1 MPTAGDQHVNG
12 LLTNVAVSWYQKA
25 KNFVAAECFPVVP
38 VKKQSDRYVVYDK
51 GDLLRDEAAE
61 RAPATESAGMDYDI
75 DTSPTYF
82 APKYALHK
90 DVDDDSRE
98 NADKP
103 MNPDRDAVKILM
115 QKMLIKRE
123 RIWANSYI
131 KSGVW
136 TNDYTGV
143 ASGPTTNQFVKWS
156 VSGSKPVKN
165 VETWKNVIEEITGL
179 TPNVLVLTPDVVVEL
194 KDNADILGRI
204 QYTQR
209 GIITPD
215 ILASLFDVE
224 KVLVPRGIYETA
236 AKGATSAPARIA
248 GSGKALLCY
257 ATNAPSIDEPSA
269 GYFFAWEGLFGASAF
284 GGRIKKFRMEERSA
298 DRVEAEMAF
307 DAKQVAPDL
316 GLFASSVI

>member
-51 GDLLRDEAAE
+51 GDLLRDEAEE

-75 DTSPTYF
+75 DTSPNYF

-115 QKMLIKRE
+115 QKMMIKRE
-123 RIWANSYI
+123 RIWANNFI
-131 KSGVW
+131 KAGVW
-136 TNDYTGV
+136 TNNYTGV
-143 ASGPTTNQFVKWS
+143 ASGPGANEFVKWS
-156 VSGSKPVKN
+156 ASGSKPIKN

-209 GIITPD
+209 GIITPE

-236 AKGATSAPARIA
+236 AKGATSSPARIA
-248 GSGKALLCY
+248 GSSKALLCF
-257 ATNAPSIDEPSA
+257 ATSAPSIDEPSA

-284 GGRIKKFRMEERSA
+284 GGRIKKFRMEPKSA
-298 DRVEAEMAF
+298 DRIEAEMAF
-307 DAKQVAPDL
+307 DAKLIAPDL
-316 GLFASSVI
+316 GLYAASVV